1 MLEKKHKQQI
11 LMAEIDEVFMRQSP
25 SPQKSPITRPQR
37 SPKPKRS
44 PPLSP
49 NRQSSLKKSTIDSPA
64 KLGDASLP
72 FKLRT
77 IDTTAF

>member
-1 MLEKKHKQQI
+1 
-11 LMAEIDEVFMRQSP
+11 MAEIDEVFMRKSP
-25 SPQKSPITRPQR
+25 SPQKSPITRPHR

-44 PPLSP
+44 PTLSP
-49 NRQSSLKKSTIDSPA
+49 TRQSSLKKSTTNSPV
-64 KLGDASLP
+64 KLGDGSIP